1 MDSTV
6 ASTVPTA
13 ELETVLRLGT
23 RVTVPGGTT
32 IMDEAGFGR
41 EFLVVLDGSLAVS
54 REGDEVATLGA
65 GDIVGEIAL
74 LENSRRTATV
84 TALSDADV
92 LAFNRRE
99 FATVLTSARRSLR
112 SSPPLRSPAR
122 LPEPYRLKE
131 GECAPTPGRA
141 AHRHA

>member
-1 MDSTV
+1 MLLRRRIDIPTTLLDSTI

-23 RVTVPGGTT
+23 RVTVSGGTT
-32 IMDEAGFGR
+32 IMDEASFGR

-74 LENSRRTATV
+74 LENSRN
-84 TALSDADV
+84 ADV

-99 FATVLTSARRSLR
+99 FATVLDEC
-112 SSPPLRSPAR
+112 PAF
-122 LPEPYRLKE
+122 
-131 GECAPTPGRA
+131 A
-141 AHRHA
+141 AFVTATAESRQAA

>member
-1 MDSTV
+1 MLLRRRIDIPTTLLDSAV

-54 REGDEVATLGA
+54 REGNEVATLGA

-99 FATVLTSARRSLR
+99 FATVLDEC
-112 SSPPLRSPAR
+112 PAF
-122 LPEPYRLKE
+122 
-131 GECAPTPGRA
+131 A
-141 AHRHA
+141 AFVTATAESRQAA

>member
-1 MDSTV
+1 MLLRRRIDIPTTLLNSTI

-41 EFLVVLDGSLAVS
+41 EFLVVIDGSLAVS

-65 GDIVGEIAL
+65 GDIVGEIAPV
-74 LENSRRTATV
+74 SYTH
-84 TALSDADV
+84 
-92 LAFNRRE
+92 
-99 FATVLTSARRSLR
+99 LT
-112 SSPPLRSPAR
+112 
-122 LPEPYRLKE
+122 LPTTPYV
-131 GECAPTPGRA
+131 
-141 AHRHA
+141 